1 MRHGKSGK
9 KLSRSVSHRRALLRN
24 MASSFILVEQAETT
38 ISKAKTLR
46 PLIEKLVTMARN
58 DSLHTRRQAY
68 SYLLDKS
75 AVHKLFAD
83 IAIRFK
89 GRNGGYTRVVRS
101 GIRHGDAAEM
111 AVIEF
116 VDKKVAATTKVVG
129 EGKTVEKSD
138 PKAKTPKTESKTKAP
153 KKAKAAAKAAA

>member
-24 MASSFILVEQAETT
+24 MASSLILHEHAETT
-38 ISKAKTLR
+38 LIKAKTLR
-46 PLIEKLVTMARN
+46 PLMEKLVTMARK

-75 AVHKLFAD
+75 AVHKLFEDVAP
-83 IAIRFK
+83 RFK
-89 GRNGGYTRVVRS
+89 ERNGGYTRVVRT
-101 GIRHGDAAEM
+101 GIRHGDAAQM

-116 VDKKVAATTKVVG
+116 VERKISSAAVAIPAN
-129 EGKTVEKSD
+129 
-138 PKAKTPKTESKTKAP
+138 
-153 KKAKAAAKAAA
+153 

>member
-24 MASSFILVEQAETT
+24 MASSIILHERAETT
-38 ISKAKTLR
+38 LIKAKALR
-46 PLIEKLVTMARN
+46 PLIEKLITMART
-58 DSLHTRRQAY
+58 DTLHTRRQAY

-83 IAIRFK
+83 VAPRFK
-89 GRNGGYTRVVRS
+89 ERNGGYTRVVRT
-101 GIRHGDAAEM
+101 GFRHGDAAQM

-116 VDKKVAATTKVVG
+116 V
-129 EGKTVEKSD
+129 EKQVIQKQ
-138 PKAKTPKTESKTKAP
+138 PE
-153 KKAKAAAKAAA
+153 AAAAN